1 MSNKSTETIRDS
13 QPSVKKVVPLTYRF
27 VICVDVDATSL
38 ENAYND
44 LYDSMKEISSQSLEW
59 ESTDEAYFP
68 DGEEVDPIILQK
80 ARLSKLSQND

>member
-27 VICVDVDATSL
+27 LICVDVDATSL
-38 ENAYND
+38 ENAYSD

-59 ESTDEAYFP
+59 EST